1 MVEKSLVFTGKN
13 GLHARPAGGFVKIAK
28 EHKDANPMVLFN
40 GNEAKATS
48 LVKLLSLGIKS
59 GSEITVTADTEEAVN
74 VLVEFL
80 ANVVD

>member
-1 MVEKSLVFTGKN
+1 MIEKTLVFTGKN

-28 EHKDANPMVLFN
+28 EYKDANPVLFFN

-48 LVKLLSLGIKS
+48 LVKLLALGIKS
-59 GSEITVTADTEEAVN
+59 GSEVTVAADTQEAVDA
-74 VLVEFL
+74 LVEFL